1 MNTSDNKTGKLTLA
15 MIISMVIWGIS
26 WPSNGVL
33 TNFGSPISL
42 GIFRYVLVG
51 ISLLLLLLM
60 LKTPLKISAKGIP
73 FLLIS
78 GVLMAMYNFT
88 FLQGLKLGSPGAGG
102 ILVTTLNPIVA
113 YTIGMLIARKR
124 PNTNESIGLVL
135 GILAGCTLLQL
146 WNNFDILGQ
155 GGNIYFLLSALIW
168 AVMSKFTSNSA
179 KYGSAFAFT
188 WWMYLVTL
196 ACLLPFANWTE
207 ISRLTH
213 ETDLHFWGNLL
224 FGSVITTTG
233 ATTIYFFATSKIG
246 AEKAS
251 SFIFTVPFTAALSS
265 FLILGEPIKL
275 HTIIGGGI
283 GIAAVYMINRKL
295 KKDRI
300 IEDNSSDQP

>member
-1 MNTSDNKTGKLTLA
+1 MNTSDSNKRALTLA

-33 TNFGSPISL
+33 THFGTPVNL

-51 ISLLLLLLM
+51 ISLLILLII
-60 LKTPLKISAKGIP
+60 LKVPLKISKKGIP

-88 FLQGLKLGSPGAGG
+88 FLQGLHHGSPGKGG

-113 YTIGMLIARKR
+113 YGIGMLIARKM
-124 PNTNESIGLVL
+124 PNTNETIGLLL
-135 GILAGCTLLQL
+135 GVLAGCVLLEL
-146 WNNFDILGQ
+146 WKNLNILSDR
-155 GGNIYFLLSALIW
+155 GNVYFLLSALIW
-168 AVMSKFTSNSA
+168 AMMSKFTSNSA

-188 WWMYLVTL
+188 WWMYVVTL
-196 ACLLPFANWTE
+196 IVLLPFADWSEVTHLLTE
-207 ISRLTH
+207 EKSM
-213 ETDLHFWGNLL
+213 HFWGNLL

-233 ATTIYFFATSKIG
+233 ATTVYFFATSKIG

-251 SFIFTVPFTAALSS
+251 SYIFIVPLCAGLASW
-265 FLILGEPIKL
+265 LILQEPIKWP
-275 HTIIGGGI
+275 TITGGAT

-295 KKDRI
+295 R
-300 IEDNSSDQP
+300 NPR